1 MTVFNP
7 DKSMKVYG
15 GKEFVRFGVY
25 ENAIMCQHFGFP
37 YLFYGQSDRNF
48 PLSLGLCSSQ
58 YSEFGELHLN
68 FQFLTFKFC

>member
-37 YLFYGQSDRNF
+37 YLFYG
-48 PLSLGLCSSQ
+48 
-58 YSEFGELHLN
+58 
-68 FQFLTFKFC
+68 